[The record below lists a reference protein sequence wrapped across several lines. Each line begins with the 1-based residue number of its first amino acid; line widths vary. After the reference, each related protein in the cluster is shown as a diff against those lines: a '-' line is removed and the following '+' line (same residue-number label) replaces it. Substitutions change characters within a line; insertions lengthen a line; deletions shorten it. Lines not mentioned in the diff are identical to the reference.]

1 MEIFFLAWKWKL
13 RLSKL
18 IEKSSKE
25 IIYLRNQSCKC
36 HRYGRYTCVKNMK
49 FWVKMWENTQFCWTK
64 KFWVNSNN
72 KFEVLSSNQPHMIY
86 DVALQAFDHQR
97 LPFQTILFNLST
109 KFVAICAFFSLK
121 NVSTKTQS
129 RKVEN
134 WATRKCEDLCVC
146 TAQHTRKSDPQPTK
160 QSLLNIL
167 LPSHLSSNLLSVQ

>member
-1 MEIFFLAWKWKL
+1 MNRISLEKWTGELVSLWRAVLPIKVLYYSQEGDLLQIEFMEIFFLAWKWKL

-109 KFVAICAFFSLK
+109 KFVAIYAFFS
-121 NVSTKTQS
+121 
-129 RKVEN
+129 
-134 WATRKCEDLCVC
+134 
-146 TAQHTRKSDPQPTK
+146 
-160 QSLLNIL
+160 
-167 LPSHLSSNLLSVQ
+167 